1 MRILRTFS
9 NALSIVERSV
19 VVTLLSV
26 MVLLAFL
33 QVILRNYFSTG
44 FLWADPFLRHMVL
57 WVGFLGA
64 SLATQ
69 NEKHISMDILTRFAS
84 PKVANF
90 VRILTNLF
98 AATVCTILANAGW
111 TFLKSEMQSG
121 SSLLTIGSIEF
132 PAWWFQVIIPAG
144 FWLLTF
150 RFTLRVVEH
159 SYAAFRG
166 SAGGGAKS

>member
-1 MRILRTFS
+1 MRILRSFS
-9 NALSIVERSV
+9 NALSVVERSL

-69 NEKHISMDILTRFAS
+69 NEKHISMDILTRYAS
-84 PKVANF
+84 PKVANI

-98 AATVCTILANAGW
+98 AATVCTVLANAGW

-121 SSLLTIGSIEF
+121 GYLLTIGSTEF
-132 PAWWFQVIIPAG
+132 PAWWFQVVIPAC
-144 FWLLTF
+144 FCLLAI
-150 RFTLRVVEH
+150 RFTLRVAEH
-159 SYAAFRG
+159 LYAALRARAQG
-166 SAGGGAKS
+166 AGA